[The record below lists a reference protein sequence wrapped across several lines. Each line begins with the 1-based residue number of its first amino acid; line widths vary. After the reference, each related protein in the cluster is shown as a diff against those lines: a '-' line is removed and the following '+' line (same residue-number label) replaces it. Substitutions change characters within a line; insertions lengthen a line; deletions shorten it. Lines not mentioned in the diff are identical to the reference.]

1 MQFSHILIAGLATT
15 VSTVFAAH
23 CRIGSSTRTDCCW
36 GGNDG
41 YASCHRQVKNKYF
54 CEDDSANYCTNVKG
68 PSGAMVSTTCDA
80 DCCNTLNGW
89 GTGCP
94 K

>member
-1 MQFSHILIAGLATT
+1 MQLSQILLFGLATIVHT
-15 VSTVFAAH
+15 ALAAH
-23 CRIGSSTRTDCCW
+23 CRIGGAYRTDCCW

-41 YASCHRQVKNKYF
+41 YKSCQSQNHNSQF
-54 CEDDSANYCTNVKG
+54 CKSDSANYCTNIIRDG
-68 PSGAMVSTTCDA
+68 EPVSKTCDA